1 MKTIINLSAVA
12 IILAIAALMVMGAYY
27 GATYLWALFMQL
39 EFVVRVVLSTGVMAA
54 LLSALI
60 IAAGLRVAARLAIKG
75 RLSEARHELY
85 AHVVDLCRHYVSS
98 SGGLSNGER
107 DDVLTEL
114 NRVESDMLLLA
125 SGSALQAHY
134 DLQKPIEHGVTDND
148 QLTSLLTQ
156 LIKSFRRDLG
166 HAYTYEESK
175 LDGLLTPDSEE
186 QPHEGRSIYAGAG
199 EATNQG

>member
-12 IILAIAALMVMGAYY
+12 IILAVAALIVMGAYY
-27 GATYLWALFMQL
+27 GATYLWAVYMRL
-39 EFVVRVVLSTGVMAA
+39 EFVVRVVLLTGVMAA
-54 LLSALI
+54 LSSALI
-60 IAAGLRVAARLAIKG
+60 IAAGLRVAARLSAKG

-85 AHVVDLCRHYVSS
+85 AQVVDLCRRYVSS

-134 DLQKPIEHGVTDND
+134 DLQKLIKEGVTDGD
-148 QLTSLLTQ
+148 QLISLLTQ

-166 HAYTYEESK
+166 HAFTYEESK
-175 LDGLLTPDSEE
+175 FNGVLTPDSEK
-186 QPHEGRSIYAGAG
+186 QPHEGRSVYAGAG